1 LVELFGSHRAFSRGH
16 HPQSERAGQWPPSG
30 VAPNSENKVSQI
42 IRTFTLEN
50 IPERFVAGADA
61 VGVFE
66 TKADTLRAQ
75 ANAHRELSNSLAYDN
90 T

>member
-1 LVELFGSHRAFSRGH
+1 
-16 HPQSERAGQWPPSG
+16 
-30 VAPNSENKVSQI
+30 VSQI